1 MAYTFTTG
9 GPDLTTQT
17 WYNEAYSTLGPTSMF
32 VILETSPTLS
42 CSSLPATVTASVAT
56 TVTLTAS
63 PSSSGSSG
71 FNCTFCGSSNQTND
85 AHITS
90 PVAAGIGIGSA
101 VVGATIAALFFF
113 FILPSRKSSS
123 ESYQQQD
130 FALDERGPAGNEK
143 FDVSTTV
150 TNIKHFVPQ
159 PTEDDAMTRDLTTI
173 FVAIKDHIQN
183 YYHIT
188 QDQRQIV
195 DEETL
200 NELSRATAIPSRD
213 IVGLLHNSRT
223 GIPTLRLFLACYI
236 LSRCTEQSD
245 EAQSFLPDE
254 VLAFKGLNFTGQP
267 SAASKS
273 Q

>member
-1 MAYTFTTG
+1 M
-9 GPDLTTQT
+9 
-17 WYNEAYSTLGPTSMF
+17 
-32 VILETSPTLS
+32 
-42 CSSLPATVTASVAT
+42 VAT
-56 TVTLTAS
+56 TVTVTAS

-71 FNCTFCGSSNQTND
+71 FTSNQTND

-101 VVGATIAALFFF
+101 AVGAMIAALIFF
-113 FILPSRKSSS
+113 FILPSRKSSP

-150 TNIKHFVPQ
+150 TNIKHLVPQ
-159 PTEDDAMTRDLTTI
+159 PIEDDAMTRDLTTI

-188 QDQRQIV
+188 QRQMV
-195 DEETL
+195 DEERL

-236 LSRCTEQSD
+236 LSRCAEQSD

-267 SAASKS
+267 STTSKS
-273 Q
+273 QCPTANDMMLIRYFQIKSLC